1 MLKYNKKSILERIVM
16 ILALWGMQN
25 IIYTLNVM
33 GYKYKEWLSLITLK
47 IKWFWGQD
55 HKNGG
60 PGCVTAGVAQQFE
73 SSPCAQTSRD
83 LN

>member
-1 MLKYNKKSILERIVM
+1 
-16 ILALWGMQN
+16 
-25 IIYTLNVM
+25 M